1 MCVHRTI
8 IYRVSSLR
16 PSFFR
21 SSTCAIF
28 ALMERLFHAAFCAC
42 LLQMTEKRLFV
53 LFVLSLIISTVLCQ
67 TFQYSRGWTN
77 GKRSSLV
84 PNSLDV
90 PNSMDERF
98 TGEPRTVK
106 MLLYGDLNE
115 QVGFRTIECLLLVEP
130 RKFLSFLEFY
140 FFIPKNHM

>member
-1 MCVHRTI
+1 
-8 IYRVSSLR
+8 
-16 PSFFR
+16 
-21 SSTCAIF
+21 
-28 ALMERLFHAAFCAC
+28 
-42 LLQMTEKRLFV
+42 MTEKRLFV

-115 QVGFRTIECLLLVEP
+115 QPLLIHCDVMDKFK
-130 RKFLSFLEFY
+130 KFLHTD
-140 FFIPKNHM
+140 N